1 MSLEKLVNATI
12 EKKELLEKS
21 AEMQKGII
29 RKEEKEILTPPS
41 SPAEVDGHESG
52 SRRRGRLK
60 VKRERAKAYKRIY
73 KLVKISCQKNAKN
86 QTSTE
91 NDTRG

>member
-1 MSLEKLVNATI
+1 MSLEALVNATI
-12 EKKELLEKS
+12 EKKELLEES
-21 AEMQKGII
+21 GEMQKGII

-52 SRRRGRLK
+52 SRRRRRLK
-60 VKRERAKAYKRIY
+60 VKREGAKAYKRIY

>member
-1 MSLEKLVNATI
+1 MSLEALVNATI
-12 EKKELLEKS
+12 EKKELLEES
-21 AEMQKGII
+21 GEMQKGII

-60 VKRERAKAYKRIY
+60 VKRERASAYKRIY
-73 KLVKISCQKNAKN
+73 KLVKIS
-86 QTSTE
+86 
-91 NDTRG
+91 

>member
-1 MSLEKLVNATI
+1 MSLEALVNATI
-12 EKKELLEKS
+12 EKKELLKKS
-21 AEMQKGII
+21 GEMQKGII
-29 RKEEKEILTPPS
+29 RKEKKEKEILTPPS

-73 KLVKISCQKNAKN
+73 KLVKIS
-86 QTSTE
+86 
-91 NDTRG
+91 